1 MHYRAWRVSF
11 FSPRSRFESARRVIT
26 EYPRPMSYSITI
38 PDRDY
43 FDRNIPCQTAC
54 PIHTECGRYVQAIGI
69 SRDEEAYLLARAP
82 NPFAYVLGRICA
94 HPCEDK
100 CRRGKIDEPI
110 AICAL
115 KRYATD
121 RHNLGMGHDP
131 ARKAL
136 STVPKRDKRVAIVGA
151 GVCGLT
157 CAHDLAL
164 LGYTVEVFE
173 SAPVPGGMLYL
184 GIPQFRLPREII
196 KMEVDN
202 ILAMGVTLHT
212 RVTIGRDISFEFLR
226 KKFHALMLATGLNK
240 GRELNIPGAHLAGVY
255 NGIDFLI
262 NVNLGFEIR
271 LGKRVVV
278 VGGGNVAIDVARAAV
293 RLVHEAADF
302 GLSSDTE
309 EEKSLQPALDAA
321 RLAMRS
327 GAEKVNMVSL
337 EARAQMPAWKGEVE
351 EAEHE
356 GIEVDNG
363 WGPKE
368 IVGENGVVTGL
379 KVRRCI
385 SVFDENGRFNP
396 AFSDEEKIIPCDSV
410 ILAIGQQADLSF
422 LNNNDGVQ
430 VTPRGILK
438 IDDNLMTT
446 ASGIFAGGDVA
457 FGPRILVEAVANGH
471 KSARSIHLYLS
482 GKTEKSVRRRFRILP
497 NWKMPARYLSIP
509 RQKMP
514 VLAANRR
521 IGIAEVEL
529 GFDEEQGRAEGTR
542 CLQCQVNTIFDGSKC
557 ILCAGCVDVCPE
569 SCLRLIDLT
578 QVNGDER
585 YDSLIRGR
593 YGVGASELK
602 VGQAGAIIKNEEKCI
617 RCGLCAD
624 RCPTGAITMEAL
636 EQQEREVFD

>member
-1 MHYRAWRVSF
+1 MR
-11 FSPRSRFESARRVIT
+11 
-26 EYPRPMSYSITI
+26 YSITV
-38 PDRDY
+38 PDQEY
-43 FDRNIPCQTAC
+43 FDKNIPCRTAC

-69 SRDEEAYLLARAP
+69 SKDEEAYLLARAP

-94 HPCEDK
+94 HPCEDN

-121 RHNLGMGHDP
+121 RHNLGQGHDP
-131 ARKAL
+131 ARKKLPPPAR
-136 STVPKRDKRVAIVGA
+136 RDKKIAIVGA

-164 LGYTVEVFE
+164 LGYDVDVFE

-202 ILAMGVTLHT
+202 ILSMGVKLHT
-212 RVTIGRDISFEFLR
+212 RVTLGRDISFADLR
-226 KKFHALMLATGLNK
+226 KNHDAVLLSTGLNK

-262 NVNLGFEIR
+262 NVNLGFEIK

-293 RLVHEAADF
+293 RLVQESATYTDQ
-302 GLSSDTE
+302 E
-309 EEKSLQPALDAA
+309 EDAKGLQPAFDAA
-321 RLAMRS
+321 RMALRS
-327 GAEKVNMVSL
+327 GAQEVDMVSL
-337 EARAQMPAWKGEVE
+337 ESRAQMPAWKGEVD

-356 GIEVDNG
+356 GIVVDNG

-379 KVRRCI
+379 KVRRCLT
-385 SVFDENGRFNP
+385 VFDENGRFNP

-422 LNNNDGVQ
+422 LSGDEGVQ

-438 IDDNLMTT
+438 IDENLMTT
-446 ASGIFAGGDVA
+446 APGVFAGGDVA

-471 KSARSIHLYLS
+471 KAARSIHVFLS
-482 GKTEKSVRRRFRILP
+482 GKTKKTVLSRFRILP
-497 NWKMPARYLSIP
+497 NWEMPRGFLSTP
-509 RQKMP
+509 RQQMP

-529 GFDEEQGRAEGTR
+529 GFDEEQGRAEGLR
-542 CLQCQVNTIFDGSKC
+542 CLKCQVNTIFDGSKC

-569 SCLRLIDLT
+569 NCLRLVDLA
-578 QVNGDER
+578 QVSGDER
-585 YDSLIRGR
+585 YDALIRNR
-593 YGVGASELK
+593 YGVPAAELK
-602 VGQAGAIIKNEEKCI
+602 AGQAGAIIKNEEKCI
-617 RCGLCAD
+617 RCGLCAA
-624 RCPTGAITMEAL
+624 RCPTGSITMEAL
-636 EQQEREVFD
+636 EQQEREVFE

>member
-1 MHYRAWRVSF
+1 MR
-11 FSPRSRFESARRVIT
+11 
-26 EYPRPMSYSITI
+26 YSITV
-38 PDRDY
+38 PDQEY
-43 FDRNIPCQTAC
+43 FDKNIPCRAAC
-54 PIHTECGRYVQAIGI
+54 PDPHRVRPVRAGHRDLK
-69 SRDEEAYLLARAP
+69 DEEAYLLARAP

-94 HPCEDK
+94 HPCEDN

-121 RHNLGMGHDP
+121 RHNLGTGHDP
-131 ARKAL
+131 ARKKL
-136 STVPKRDKRVAIVGA
+136 PPVPKRDKRIAIVGA

-212 RVTIGRDISFEFLR
+212 RVTIGRDISFADLR
-226 KKFHALMLATGLNK
+226 SKFDSVLLATGLNK

-262 NVNLGFEIR
+262 NVNLGFEIE

-293 RLVHEAADF
+293 RLVHEGTLEAT
-302 GLSSDTE
+302 GE
-309 EEKSLQPALDAA
+309 SLQPALDAA
-321 RLAMRS
+321 RLAMRA
-327 GAEKVNMVSL
+327 GAEEVDLVSL
-337 EARAQMPAWKGEVE
+337 ESRAQMPAWKGEVD
-351 EAEHE
+351 EAQQE
-356 GIEVDNG
+356 GIVVDNG

-368 IVGENGVVTGL
+368 IVGENGIVTGL
-379 KVRRCI
+379 KVRRCLT
-385 SVFDENGRFNP
+385 VFDENGRFNP
-396 AFSDEEKIIPCDSV
+396 AFSEEEKIIPCDSV

-422 LNNNDGVQ
+422 LGGDEGVQ
-430 VTPRGILK
+430 ITPRGILK
-438 IDDNLMTT
+438 IDEDLSTT
-446 ASGIFAGGDVA
+446 LPGVFAGGDVA
-457 FGPRILVEAVANGH
+457 FGPRVLVEAVANGH
-471 KSARSIHLYLS
+471 RAARSIHVYLS
-482 GKTEKSVRRRFRILP
+482 GKTKKTVRSRFRIMP
-497 NWKMPARYLSIP
+497 NWSMPRGFLTTP

-529 GFDEEQGRAEGTR
+529 GFDEEQGRAEGLR
-542 CLQCQVNTIFDGSKC
+542 CLNCQVNTIFDGSKC

-569 SCLRLIDLT
+569 NCLRLVDLA
-578 QVNGDER
+578 QVSGDER
-585 YDSLIRGR
+585 YDALIQNR
-593 YGVGASELK
+593 YGVPAAELQA
-602 VGQAGAIIKNEEKCI
+602 GQAGAIIKNEEKCI

-624 RCPTGAITMEAL
+624 RCPTGAITMESL
-636 EQQEREVFD
+636 EQQEREVFE

>member
-1 MHYRAWRVSF
+1 
-11 FSPRSRFESARRVIT
+11 
-26 EYPRPMSYSITI
+26 MSYSVTV
-38 PDRDY
+38 PDREY
-43 FDRNIPCQTAC
+43 FNRNIPCRAAC

-69 SRDEEAYLLARAP
+69 SEDEQAYLLARAP

-94 HPCEDK
+94 HPCEDN

-121 RHNLGMGHDP
+121 RHNLGAGHDP
-131 ARKAL
+131 ARKKLPPAAK
-136 STVPKRDKRVAIVGA
+136 SGKRIAIVGA

-164 LGYTVEVFE
+164 LGYTIDVYEA
-173 SAPVPGGMLYL
+173 APVPGGMLYL

-212 RVTIGRDISFEFLR
+212 RVTLGRDISFADLR
-226 KKFHALMLATGLNK
+226 SKSDAVLLATGLNK
-240 GRELNIPGAHLAGVY
+240 GRDLNIPGAHLRGVY

-262 NVNLGFEIR
+262 NVNLGFEIE
-271 LGKRVVV
+271 LGKRIVV

-293 RLVHEAADF
+293 RLVQESAD
-302 GLSSDTE
+302 LSPVDDES
-309 EEKSLQPALDAA
+309 KSLQPALDAA
-321 RLAMRS
+321 RLAMRA
-327 GAEKVNMVSL
+327 GAEHVDMVSL
-337 EARAQMPAWKGEVE
+337 ESRAQMPAWKSEVD
-351 EAEHE
+351 EAVQE
-356 GIEVDNG
+356 GITVDNG

-379 KVRRCI
+379 KVRRCLT
-385 SVFDENGRFNP
+385 VFDENGRFNP

-422 LNNNDGVQ
+422 LSGEEGVHL
-430 VTPRGILK
+430 TPRGVLNV
-438 IDDNLMTT
+438 DENLMTT
-446 ASGIFAGGDVA
+446 SPGVFAGGDVA
-457 FGPRILVEAVANGH
+457 FGPRVLVEAVANGH
-471 KSARSIHLYLS
+471 RAARSIHVYLS
-482 GKTEKSVRRRFRILP
+482 GKTSKTVLSRFRIMP
-497 NWKMPARYLSIP
+497 NWKMPHGYLSTP
-509 RQKMP
+509 RQRMP
-514 VLAANRR
+514 VLAGNRR

-529 GFDEEQGRAEGTR
+529 GFGEQQGRAEGLR
-542 CLQCQVNTIFDGSKC
+542 CLKCQVNTIFDGSKC

-569 SCLRLIDLT
+569 NCLRLVDLA
-578 QVNGDER
+578 QVKGDER
-585 YDSLIRGR
+585 YEALIQKR
-593 YGVGASELK
+593 YGLPAAELK
-602 VGQAGAIIKNEEKCI
+602 AGQAGAIIKNEEKCI

-636 EQQEREVFD
+636 EQQEREVFE

>member
-1 MHYRAWRVSF
+1 MTYA
-11 FSPRSRFESARRVIT
+11 
-26 EYPRPMSYSITI
+26 ITI
-38 PDRDY
+38 PDWEY
-43 FDRNIPCQTAC
+43 FDKNIPCQNAC

-94 HPCEDK
+94 HPCEDN

-121 RHNLGMGHDP
+121 RHNLGLGHDP
-131 ARKAL
+131 ARKAM
-136 STVPKRDKRVAIVGA
+136 PPAPRRNKKVAVIGA

-164 LGYTVEVFE
+164 LGYQVEVFE

-196 KMEVDN
+196 KMEVDH
-202 ILAMGVTLHT
+202 ILSMGVTLHT
-212 RVTIGRDISFEFLR
+212 RVTIGRDISFAQLR
-226 KKFHALMLATGLNK
+226 SKFDAVLLATGLNK
-240 GRELNIPGAHLAGVY
+240 GREISIPGAHLSGVY

-262 NVNLGFEIR
+262 NVNLGYEIE

-302 GLSSDTE
+302 PENDE
-309 EEKSLQPALDAA
+309 DKSLQPALDAA
-321 RLAMRS
+321 RLAVRA
-327 GAEKVNMVSL
+327 GAEQVNMVSL
-337 EARAQMPAWKGEVE
+337 ESRAQMPAWKGEVE

-356 GIEVDNG
+356 GIELFNG

-368 IVGENGVVTGL
+368 VVGENGIVTGL

-385 SVFDENGRFNP
+385 SVFDENRRFNP

-410 ILAIGQQADLSF
+410 ILAIGQQADLSY
-422 LNNNDGVQ
+422 LDKEDGVQ
-430 VTPRGILK
+430 VTPRGILQ
-438 IDDNLMTT
+438 IDESLSTT
-446 ASGIFAGGDVA
+446 APGVFAGGDVA

-471 KSARSIHLYLS
+471 RSARSIHLYLS
-482 GKTEKSVRRRFRILP
+482 GKAEKTTTRKFRVWP
-497 NWKMPARYLSIP
+497 NWRMPEKYLSTP

-514 VLAANRR
+514 TLSSNRR

-529 GFDEEQGRAEGTR
+529 GFNEEQGRAESSR
-542 CLQCQVNTIFDGSKC
+542 CLKCQVNTIFDGSKC

-569 SCLRLIDLT
+569 SCLRLVDLV
-578 QVNGDER
+578 QVAGDAR
-585 YDSLIRGR
+585 YDALIRAR
-593 YGVGASELK
+593 YGVSADELPPR
-602 VGQAGAIIKNEEKCI
+602 QAGAIIKNEDKCI
-617 RCGLCAD
+617 RCGLCAQ
-624 RCPTGAITMEAL
+624 RCPTGAITMESL
-636 EQQEREVFD
+636 ERQEREVFE

>member
-1 MHYRAWRVSF
+1 
-11 FSPRSRFESARRVIT
+11 
-26 EYPRPMSYSITI
+26 MSYRIKI
-38 PDRDY
+38 PDRQY
-43 FDRNIPCQTAC
+43 FDKNIPCQSAC
-54 PIHTECGRYVQAIGI
+54 PIHTECGRYVQSIGI
-69 SRDEEAYLLARAP
+69 SKDEEAYLLARAP

-94 HPCEDK
+94 HPCEDS

-136 STVPKRDKRVAIVGA
+136 PPAPKRNKRVAIVGA

-184 GIPQFRLPREII
+184 GIPHFRLPREII

-202 ILAMGVTLHT
+202 ILSMGVTLHT
-212 RVTIGRDISFEFLR
+212 RVTIGRDISFSELR
-226 KKFHALMLATGLNK
+226 SKFDAVLLATGLNK
-240 GRELNIPGAHLAGVY
+240 GRELSIPGVHLAGVY

-262 NVNLGFEIR
+262 NVNLGYEIE

-293 RLVHEAADF
+293 RLVQESAEF
-302 GLSSDTE
+302 GANVEHD
-309 EEKSLQPALDAA
+309 KSLQPALDAA

-327 GAEKVNMVSL
+327 GAEQVNMVSL
-337 EARAQMPAWKGEVE
+337 ESRVQMPAWKGEVE

-356 GIEVDNG
+356 GIVLDNG

-368 IVGENGVVTGL
+368 IVGKDGVVTGL
-379 KVRRCI
+379 KVRRCLT
-385 SVFDENGRFNP
+385 VFDENGRFNP

-422 LNNNDGVQ
+422 IRSEDGVQ

-438 IDDNLMTT
+438 INEDLSTT
-446 ASGIFAGGDVA
+446 SPGVFAGGDVA
-457 FGPRILVEAVANGH
+457 FGPRVLVEAVANGH
-471 KSARSIHLYLS
+471 RSARSIHLYLS
-482 GKTEKSVRRRFRILP
+482 GKTEKTVRSRFRIFP
-497 NWKMPARYLSIP
+497 NWKMPRGYLTTP

-514 VLAANRR
+514 VLPANRR

-529 GFDEEQGRAEGTR
+529 GFDEEQGRAEGRR
-542 CLQCQVNTIFDGSKC
+542 CLKCQVNTIFDGSKC
-557 ILCAGCVDVCPE
+557 ILCAGCVDICPE
-569 SCLRLIDLT
+569 KCLRLVDLV
-578 QVNGDER
+578 QVSGDER
-585 YDSLIRGR
+585 YDALIRQR
-593 YGVGASELK
+593 YGVSATELNA
-602 VGQAGAIIKNEEKCI
+602 GQAGAIIKNEEKCI

-636 EQQEREVFD
+636 EQQEREVFE

>member
-1 MHYRAWRVSF
+1 
-11 FSPRSRFESARRVIT
+11 
-26 EYPRPMSYSITI
+26 MSYTVTI
-38 PDRDY
+38 PDREY
-43 FDRNIPCQTAC
+43 FTKNIPCQNAC

-94 HPCEDK
+94 HPCEDN
-100 CRRGKIDEPI
+100 CRRGKIDEPV

-121 RHNLGMGHDP
+121 RHNLGLGHDP
-131 ARKAL
+131 VRRAQ
-136 STVPKRDKRVAIVGA
+136 TPVPKRNKRVAVVGA

-202 ILAMGVTLHT
+202 ILSLGVTLHT
-212 RVTIGRDISFEFLR
+212 RVTIGRDISFSDLR
-226 KKFHALMLATGLNK
+226 SKFDAVLLATGLNK

-262 NVNLGFEIR
+262 NVNLGFEIT

-293 RLVHEAADF
+293 RLVQEDVSAPAAD
-302 GLSSDTE
+302 DA
-309 EEKSLQPALDAA
+309 EKNIQPALDAA
-321 RLAMRS
+321 RMALRS
-327 GAEKVNMVSL
+327 GAEQVYMVAL
-337 EARAQMPAWKGEVE
+337 ESRAQMPAWKGEVE

-368 IVGENGVVTGL
+368 IVGENGVATGL
-379 KVRRCI
+379 KVRRCLT
-385 SVFDENGRFNP
+385 VFDENGRFNP

-410 ILAIGQQADLSF
+410 ILAIGQQADLSY
-422 LNNNDGVQ
+422 LDNGDGVQ

-438 IDDNLMTT
+438 INEDLSTT
-446 ASGIFAGGDVA
+446 APGVFAGGDVA

-471 KSARSIHLYLS
+471 RSARSIHLYLS
-482 GKTEKSVRRRFRILP
+482 GKTEKTVRSRFRILP
-497 NWKMPARYLSIP
+497 NWKMPSGFLSTP
-509 RQKMP
+509 RQTMP
-514 VLAANRR
+514 TLATNRR

-529 GFDEEQGRAEGTR
+529 GFDEEQGRAEGRR
-542 CLQCQVNTIFDGSKC
+542 CLNCQVNTIFDGSKC
-557 ILCAGCVDVCPE
+557 ILCAGCVDICPE
-569 SCLRLIDLT
+569 HCLRLVDLV
-578 QVNGDER
+578 QVGGDER
-585 YDSLIRGR
+585 YDALIRQR
-593 YGVGASELK
+593 YGVGASELPK
-602 VGQAGAIIKNEEKCI
+602 GQAGAIIKNEDKCI

-636 EQQEREVFD
+636 EREEREVFE

>member
-1 MHYRAWRVSF
+1 
-11 FSPRSRFESARRVIT
+11 
-26 EYPRPMSYSITI
+26 MSYPITI
-38 PDRDY
+38 PDREY
-43 FDRNIPCQTAC
+43 FDKNIPCQSAC

-69 SRDEEAYLLARAP
+69 SKDEEAYLLARAP

-94 HPCEDK
+94 HPCEDS

-131 ARKAL
+131 ERKAL
-136 STVPKRDKRVAIVGA
+136 PPAPKRNKRVAIVGA

-202 ILAMGVTLHT
+202 ILSMGVTLHT
-212 RVTIGRDISFEFLR
+212 RVTIGRDVSFSDLR
-226 KKFHALMLATGLNK
+226 SKFDAVLLATGLNK

-262 NVNLGFEIR
+262 NVNLGFEIE

-293 RLVHEAADF
+293 RLVHETADLTAP
-302 GLSSDTE
+302 GE

-327 GAEKVNMVSL
+327 GAEQVNMVSL
-337 EARAQMPAWKGEVE
+337 ESRAQMPAWKIEVD

-356 GIEVDNG
+356 GIVLDNG

-368 IVGENGVVTGL
+368 VVGENGVVTGL
-379 KVRRCI
+379 KVRRCLT
-385 SVFDENGRFNP
+385 VFDENGRFNP
-396 AFSDEEKIIPCDSV
+396 AFSDEEKIIPCDGV
-410 ILAIGQQADLSF
+410 ILAIGQQADLSY
-422 LNNNDGVQ
+422 LASEDGVQ

-438 IDDNLMTT
+438 INEDLSTT
-446 ASGIFAGGDVA
+446 APGIFAGGDVA
-457 FGPRILVEAVANGH
+457 FGPRVLVEAVANGH
-471 KSARSIHLYLS
+471 RSARSIHLYLS
-482 GKTEKSVRRRFRILP
+482 GKTEKTVRSRFRIMP
-497 NWKMPARYLSIP
+497 NWKMPRNFLTTP

-529 GFDEEQGRAEGTR
+529 GFDEEQGRAEGQR
-542 CLQCQVNTIFDGSKC
+542 CLKCQVNTIFDGSKC
-557 ILCAGCVDVCPE
+557 ILCNGCVDVCPE
-569 SCLRLIDLT
+569 SCLRLVDLV
-578 QVNGDER
+578 QVSGDER
-585 YDSLIRGR
+585 YDALIQQR
-593 YGVGASELK
+593 YGVSARELEA
-602 VGQAGAIIKNEEKCI
+602 GHAGAIIKNEEKCI
-617 RCGLCAD
+617 RCGLCAN

-636 EQQEREVFD
+636 ERQEREVFE

>member
-1 MHYRAWRVSF
+1 
-11 FSPRSRFESARRVIT
+11 
-26 EYPRPMSYSITI
+26 MSYSIKI
-38 PDRDY
+38 PDREY
-43 FDRNIPCQTAC
+43 FDKNIPCQSAC

-69 SRDEEAYLLARAP
+69 SQDEEAYLLARAP

-94 HPCEDK
+94 HPCEDN

-136 STVPKRDKRVAIVGA
+136 PKVAKRDKKIAVVGA

-184 GIPQFRLPREII
+184 GIPHFRLPREII
-196 KMEVDN
+196 KMEVDH
-202 ILAMGVTLHT
+202 ILSMGVTLHT
-212 RVTIGRDISFEFLR
+212 RVTVGRDISFAELR
-226 KKFHALMLATGLNK
+226 SKFDAVLLSTGLNK

-262 NVNLGFEIR
+262 NVNLGFEIE

-293 RLVHEAADF
+293 RLVQEAEDVARPATNGD
-302 GLSSDTE
+302 
-309 EEKSLQPALDAA
+309 EKNIQPALDAA
-321 RLAMRS
+321 RLALRS
-327 GAEKVNMVSL
+327 GAEQVNMVSL
-337 EARAQMPAWKGEVE
+337 ESRAQMPAWKGEVD

-356 GIEVDNG
+356 GIVVDNG

-379 KVRRCI
+379 RVRRCLT
-385 SVFDENGRFNP
+385 VFDENGRFNP
-396 AFSDEEKIIPCDSV
+396 AFSDEEKVIPCDSV
-410 ILAIGQQADLSF
+410 VLAIGQQADLSY
-422 LNNNDGVQ
+422 LNTDDGVQ

-438 IDDNLMTT
+438 INEDLSTT
-446 ASGIFAGGDVA
+446 SAGVFAGGDVA

-471 KSARSIHLYLS
+471 KAARSIHLYLN
-482 GKTEKSVRRRFRILP
+482 GKTEKTQRSRFRIMP
-497 NWKMPARYLSIP
+497 NWKMPSGFLTTP

-514 VLAANRR
+514 MLANNRR

-529 GFDEEQGRAEGTR
+529 GFDEEQGRAEGSR
-542 CLQCQVNTIFDGSKC
+542 CLKCQVNTIFDGSKC
-557 ILCAGCVDVCPE
+557 ILCAGCVDICPE
-569 SCLRLIDLT
+569 RCLRLVDLV
-578 QVNGDER
+578 QVKGDER
-585 YDSLIRGR
+585 YDALIRQR
-593 YGVGASELK
+593 YGVSAAELPA
-602 VGQAGAIIKNEEKCI
+602 GQAGAIIKNEEKCI

-624 RCPTGAITMEAL
+624 RCPTQAITMEAL
-636 EQQEREVFD
+636 ERQEREVFE

>member
-1 MHYRAWRVSF
+1 
-11 FSPRSRFESARRVIT
+11 
-26 EYPRPMSYSITI
+26 MSYSIKI
-38 PDRDY
+38 PDREY
-43 FDRNIPCQTAC
+43 FDKNIPCQSAC

-69 SRDEEAYLLARAP
+69 SKDEEAYMLARAP

-94 HPCEDK
+94 HPCEDN
-100 CRRGKIDEPI
+100 CRRGKIDEPV

-121 RHNLGMGHDP
+121 RHNLGAGHDP

-136 STVPKRDKRVAIVGA
+136 PPAPKRNKRVAIVGA

-212 RVTIGRDISFEFLR
+212 RVTVGRDITFTELR
-226 KKFHALMLATGLNK
+226 SKFDAVLLATGLNK

-262 NVNLGFEIR
+262 NVNLGFEIE

-293 RLVHEAADF
+293 RLVQEAVD
-302 GLSSDTE
+302 LTVPTE
-309 EEKSLQPALDAA
+309 QEKSLQSAIDAA

-327 GAEKVNMVSL
+327 GAEQVNMVSL
-337 EARAQMPAWKGEVE
+337 ESRAQMPAWKGEVD

-356 GIEVDNG
+356 GIVVDNG
-363 WGPKE
+363 WGPRE
-368 IVGENGVVTGL
+368 IVGENGIVTGL
-379 KVRRCI
+379 KVRRCLT
-385 SVFDENGRFNP
+385 VFDENGRFNP

-410 ILAIGQQADLSF
+410 ILAIGQQADLSYI
-422 LNNNDGVQ
+422 NGEDGVQ

-438 IDDNLMTT
+438 IDENLSTT
-446 ASGIFAGGDVA
+446 APGVFAGGDVA
-457 FGPRILVEAVANGH
+457 FGARILVEAVANGH

-482 GKTEKSVRRRFRILP
+482 GKTEKTVRSRFRVLP
-497 NWKMPARYLSIP
+497 NWKMPKNFLTTP

-529 GFDEEQGRAEGTR
+529 GFDEEQGRAEGLR
-542 CLQCQVNTIFDGSKC
+542 CLNCQVNTIFDGSKC

-569 SCLRLIDLT
+569 SCLRLVDLV
-578 QVNGDER
+578 QVSGDER
-585 YDSLIRGR
+585 YNALITQR
-593 YGVGASELK
+593 YGVSATELK
-602 VGQAGAIIKNEEKCI
+602 AGQAGAIIKNEEKCI

-636 EQQEREVFD
+636 ERQEREVFE

>member
-1 MHYRAWRVSF
+1 MRYK
-11 FSPRSRFESARRVIT
+11 IT
-26 EYPRPMSYSITI
+26 V
-38 PDRDY
+38 PDQEY
-43 FDRNIPCQTAC
+43 FDKNIPCRTAC
-54 PIHTECGRYVQAIGI
+54 PIHTECGRYVQSIGI
-69 SRDEEAYLLARAP
+69 SKDEEAYLLARAP
-82 NPFAYVLGRICA
+82 NPFADVLGRICA
-94 HPCEDK
+94 HPCEDT
-100 CRRGKIDEPI
+100 CRRGQIDEPI

-115 KRYATD
+115 KRFATD
-121 RHNLGMGHDP
+121 RHNLGTGHDP
-131 ARKAL
+131 VRKKLPPPA
-136 STVPKRDKRVAIVGA
+136 KRNKKIAVIGA

-212 RVTIGRDISFEFLR
+212 RVTIGRDISFADLR
-226 KKFHALMLATGLNK
+226 AKFDAVLLSTGLNK

-262 NVNLGFEIR
+262 NVNLGFEIE

-278 VGGGNVAIDVARAAV
+278 VGGGNVAIDVARAAG
-293 RLVHEAADF
+293 RLVHETADLDGAENEEAAM
-302 GLSSDTE
+302 
-309 EEKSLQPALDAA
+309 QPALDAA
-321 RLAMRS
+321 RMAMRS
-327 GAEKVNMVSL
+327 GADEVDLVSL
-337 EARAQMPAWKGEVE
+337 ESRIQMPAWKGEVD

-356 GIEVDNG
+356 GIVVDNG

-368 IVGENGVVTGL
+368 IVGENGKVTGL
-379 KVRRCI
+379 KVRRCLT
-385 SVFDENGRFNP
+385 VFDENGRFNP

-422 LNNNDGVQ
+422 LTGAEDVQ

-438 IDDNLMTT
+438 IDENLMTT
-446 ASGIFAGGDVA
+446 APGVFAGGDVA

-471 KSARSIHLYLS
+471 KAARSIHVHLS
-482 GKTEKSVRRRFRILP
+482 GTTRKTVLSRFRNMT
-497 NWKMPARYLSIP
+497 NWEMPRGFLTTP
-509 RQKMP
+509 RQTMP

-529 GFDEEQGRAEGTR
+529 GFDEEQGRAEGLR
-542 CLQCQVNTIFDGSKC
+542 CLKCQVNTIFDGAKC

-569 SCLRLIDLT
+569 SCLRLVDLA
-578 QVNGDER
+578 QVQGDDR
-585 YDSLIRGR
+585 YDTLIQKR
-593 YGVGASELK
+593 YGVGAEQLQA
-602 VGQAGAIIKNEEKCI
+602 GQAGAIIKNEEKCI
-617 RCGLCAD
+617 RCGLCAA
-624 RCPTGAITMEAL
+624 RCPTGAITMESL
-636 EQQEREVFD
+636 EQQEREVFE

>member
-1 MHYRAWRVSF
+1 
-11 FSPRSRFESARRVIT
+11 
-26 EYPRPMSYSITI
+26 MSYSITI
-38 PDRDY
+38 PDREY
-43 FDRNIPCQTAC
+43 FDRNIPCRTAC

-94 HPCEDK
+94 HPCEDN

-136 STVPKRDKRVAIVGA
+136 PPAPKRNKRVAVVGA

-164 LGYTVEVFE
+164 LGYSVEVFE

-212 RVTIGRDISFEFLR
+212 RVTIGRDISFESLR
-226 KKFHALMLATGLNK
+226 KKFDAVLLSTGLNK

-262 NVNLGFEIR
+262 NVNLGFEIK

-309 EEKSLQPALDAA
+309 QEKSLQPALDAA
-321 RLAMRS
+321 RLAMRA
-327 GAEKVNMVSL
+327 GAEKVDMVSL
-337 EARAQMPAWKGEVE
+337 ESRAQMPAWKGEVE

-368 IVGENGVVTGL
+368 IVGENGIVTGL
-379 KVRRCI
+379 RVRRCI

-396 AFSDEEKIIPCDSV
+396 AFSDEEKVIPCDSV

-422 LNNNDGVQ
+422 LGKDDGVQ

-438 IDDNLMTT
+438 IDDNLMTS
-446 ASGIFAGGDVA
+446 APGVFAGGDVA

-482 GKTEKSVRRRFRILP
+482 GKTEKNVRSRFRILP
-497 NWKMPARYLSIP
+497 NWKMPARYLSIA

-514 VLAANRR
+514 MLATNRR

-569 SCLRLIDLT
+569 HCLRLVDLT
-578 QVNGDER
+578 QVSGDQR
-585 YDSLIRGR
+585 YDALIRSR
-593 YGVGASELK
+593 YGAGAAELN

-636 EQQEREVFD
+636 EQQEREVFE

>member
-1 MHYRAWRVSF
+1 
-11 FSPRSRFESARRVIT
+11 
-26 EYPRPMSYSITI
+26 MSYPITI
-38 PDRDY
+38 PDREY
-43 FDRNIPCQTAC
+43 FDKNIPCQSAC

-69 SRDEEAYLLARAP
+69 SKDEEAYLLARAP

-94 HPCEDK
+94 HPCEDS

-131 ARKAL
+131 ERKAL
-136 STVPKRDKRVAIVGA
+136 PPVPKRNKRVAIVGA

-196 KMEVDN
+196 KMEVDH
-202 ILAMGVTLHT
+202 ILSMGVTLHT
-212 RVTIGRDISFEFLR
+212 RVTIGRDVSFSDLR
-226 KKFHALMLATGLNK
+226 SKFDAVLLATGLNK

-262 NVNLGFEIR
+262 NVNLGFEIE

-293 RLVHEAADF
+293 RLVHETADLAAP
-302 GLSSDTE
+302 GE

-327 GAEKVNMVSL
+327 GAEQVNMVSL
-337 EARAQMPAWKGEVE
+337 ESRAQMPAWKIEVD

-356 GIEVDNG
+356 GIVLDNG

-368 IVGENGVVTGL
+368 VVGENGVVTGL
-379 KVRRCI
+379 KVRRCLT
-385 SVFDENGRFNP
+385 VFDENGRFNP
-396 AFSDEEKIIPCDSV
+396 AFSDEEKIIPCDGV
-410 ILAIGQQADLSF
+410 ILAIGQQADLSY
-422 LNNNDGVQ
+422 LASEDGVQ

-438 IDDNLMTT
+438 INEDLSTT
-446 ASGIFAGGDVA
+446 APGIFAGGDVA
-457 FGPRILVEAVANGH
+457 FGPRVLVEAVANGH
-471 KSARSIHLYLS
+471 RSARSIHLYLS
-482 GKTEKSVRRRFRILP
+482 GKAEKTVRSRFRIMP
-497 NWKMPARYLSIP
+497 NWKMPRNFLTTP

-529 GFDEEQGRAEGTR
+529 GFDEEQGRAEGQR
-542 CLQCQVNTIFDGSKC
+542 CLKCQVNTIFDGSKC
-557 ILCAGCVDVCPE
+557 ILCNGCVDVCPE
-569 SCLRLIDLT
+569 SCLRLVDLV
-578 QVNGDER
+578 QVSGDER
-585 YDSLIRGR
+585 YDALIQQR
-593 YGVGASELK
+593 YGVSARELEA
-602 VGQAGAIIKNEEKCI
+602 GHAGAIIKNEEKCI
-617 RCGLCAD
+617 RCGLCAN

-636 EQQEREVFD
+636 ERQEREVFE